1 MGLTMLFLDRVMI
14 PPPWGSVVVVG
25 GEVVGGCGSNVGCM
39 EEGGSLLV
47 VSLLGVFEDE
57 DWDVVGE
64 DMPDGEGG
72 STSEVSG
79 EVGLVLAIGGAMV
92 GKTGSWRGPV
102 CEVVDV
108 VGWATS
114 ARKGNSVS
122 TNLTWRE
129 V

>member
-1 MGLTMLFLDRVMI
+1 MI

-25 GEVVGGCGSNVGCM
+25 GEVVCGCGSNVGWM
-39 EEGGSLLV
+39 GEGGSLLV
-47 VSLLGVFEDE
+47 VSVLGVFEDE

-64 DMPDGEGG
+64 EMSDGEGG

-79 EVGLVLAIGGAMV
+79 DVGLVLAVGGLMI

-102 CEVVDV
+102 CEGVVV
-108 VGWATS
+108 VGSVTS